1 MIPQLK
7 RKIGQLASDTILRKW
22 LIGRALLRL
31 KGPAVFTPHQP
42 PYIQHL
48 LPLVIESPEWDISP
62 PELAK
67 APPITP
73 MALELL
79 GVPLVFDQNKL
90 VDFLDP
96 SSDDIEFEL
105 AQHRFAWI
113 PLIADLDAAWLNAL
127 WRTWRGQFMNTSG
140 WAWHP
145 YTTAER
151 AVNLLDAAGRCGIP
165 DALDVFTEDL
175 ATHAREI
182 SQHLE
187 YFGDHDTS
195 NHLANNGRGLFRL
208 GCALRMPHLRALGYE
223 ILCCEA
229 ERIILE
235 GGSLREGSTHYHML
249 YVRNY
254 IDVWLAAHRHGNAQE
269 AEHLRG
275 IAARLLAVAKRLV
288 LPGRLPLIG
297 DISPDCPPA
306 FLAGI
311 EIGACAWT
319 ETLSYDEQQL
329 VKTLAKETLP
339 ATSEHLQRDGWV
351 RADFGSWSMLTSAP
365 STGWPFM
372 PGHAHQDIGSAEI
385 HFDGQPL
392 FVDPGRGA
400 YGETG
405 EAAQYRSAAVHS
417 GLRINHQ
424 DPYPS
429 NKPYYSDAFRQT
441 VAGPAWAEVSANDVT
456 VTHGGYRRLGIE
468 SVQRTWVFDD
478 NTLTITDSIKG
489 RGQHVAERALVTPHD
504 VKIKDDK
511 VIINNLFIMH
521 ASDAR
526 PRITPVKIWEAYGRS
541 RQGSRIVFE
550 NTVSSSWD
558 GTIKIEAQR

>member
-7 RKIGQLASDTILRKW
+7 RKIGQVASDTVLRKW
-22 LIGRALLRL
+22 LIGRALLQL
-31 KGPAVFTPHQP
+31 KGPAVFAPHQP

-48 LPLVIESPEWDISP
+48 LPLDIESPEWDISP
-62 PELAK
+62 PKLAK
-67 APPITP
+67 EPPKTP

-79 GVPLVFDQNKL
+79 GISLVFDQKKP
-90 VDFLDP
+90 VAFLDS

-105 AQHRFAWI
+105 AQHRFTWI
-113 PLIADLDAAWLNAL
+113 PLSANLDAAWLNAL
-127 WRTWRGQFMNTSG
+127 WRAWRGQFMNTSG

-165 DALDVFTEDL
+165 DALDVFAEDL
-175 ATHAREI
+175 TTHAREI
-182 SQHLE
+182 AQHLE
-187 YFGDHDTS
+187 YFGDHNTS
-195 NHLANNGRGLFRL
+195 NHLANNGRGLYRL
-208 GCALRMPHLRALGYE
+208 GCALRMPHSRTLGYE
-223 ILCCEA
+223 ILCHEA

-249 YVRNY
+249 YARNY
-254 IDVWLAAHRHGNAQE
+254 IDVWLAAHRHGHNQE
-269 AEHLRG
+269 AEHLKG
-275 IAARLLAVAKRLV
+275 IAARLLAVAKNLV
-288 LPGRLPLIG
+288 LPGGLPLIG

-311 EIGACAWT
+311 ETGACAWT
-319 ETLSYDEQQL
+319 ETLSHDEQL
-329 VKTLAKETLP
+329 LIKTLAKETLP
-339 ATSEHLQRDGWV
+339 TTSEQLQSDGWV
-351 RADFGSWSMLTSAP
+351 RADFGPWSILTSAP

-405 EAAQYRSAAVHS
+405 EAVLYRSAAVHG
-417 GLRINHQ
+417 GLSIDRQ
-424 DPYPS
+424 DPYPA
-429 NKPYYSDAFRQT
+429 NKPYYNDVFRQT
-441 VAGPAWAEVSANDVT
+441 VAGPAWSEISADNVT
-456 VTHGGYRRLGIE
+456 VTHGGYRRLGIG
-468 SVQRTWVFDD
+468 SVQRTWTFED
-478 NTLTITDSIKG
+478 NNLTITDSVKG

-526 PRITPVKIWEAYGRS
+526 PRITPVKIWEAYGRN
-541 RQGSRIVFE
+541 RLGSRIVFE
-550 NTVSSSWD
+550 NTVSSSWA

>member
-7 RKIGQLASDTILRKW
+7 RKIGQVATDTILRKW
-22 LIGRALLRL
+22 LIGRALLRQ
-31 KGPAVFTPHQP
+31 KAPEAFTSHQP
-42 PYIQHL
+42 AYIQHL
-48 LPLVIESPEWDISP
+48 LPLGAEAPKWDISP
-62 PELAK
+62 PKLANE
-67 APPITP
+67 PPATP
-73 MALELL
+73 FSLELL
-79 GVPLVFDQNKL
+79 GLSLAFDHNGPIA
-90 VDFLDP
+90 FLDP

-113 PLIADLDAAWLNAL
+113 PLSADLDAAWLNAL
-127 WRTWRGQFMNTSG
+127 WRSWRDQFMNARG

-145 YTTAER
+145 YTAAER
-151 AVNLLDAAGRCGIP
+151 AVNLLDAARRCGVP
-165 DALDVFTEDL
+165 GALDVLAQDL
-175 ATHAREI
+175 AIHAQEI
-182 SQHLE
+182 ARHLE

-195 NHLANNGRGLFRL
+195 NHLANNGRGLYRL
-208 GCALRMPHLRALGYE
+208 GCALRMPLTRALGYE
-223 ILCCEA
+223 ILCREA
-229 ERIILE
+229 ERIVLE

-254 IDVWLAAHRHGNAQE
+254 IDVWLAAHRHGHAQE
-269 AEHLRG
+269 AERLKE
-275 IAARLLAVAKRLV
+275 ISARLLAVAKRLV

-306 FLAGI
+306 FLTGI
-311 EIGACAWT
+311 ETGICAWT
-319 ETLSYDEQQL
+319 ETLSHDEQL
-329 VKTLAKETLP
+329 LIKALAKETSP
-339 ATSEHLQRDGWV
+339 AKPKQLQHDGWI
-351 RADFGSWSMLTSAP
+351 RADFGRWSMLTSAP
-365 STGWPFM
+365 SSGWPFM

-385 HFDGQPL
+385 HFDRQPL

-405 EAAQYRSAAVHS
+405 EAALYRSAAVH
-417 GLRINHQ
+417 GGFRIDRQ

-441 VAGPAWAEVSANDVT
+441 VAGPAWSEISANNVT
-456 VTHGGYRRLGIE
+456 ITHGGYRRLGIE
-468 SVQRTWVFDD
+468 FVQRAWFFDG
-478 NTLTITDSIKG
+478 NNLTITDYIKG

-526 PRITPVKIWEAYGRS
+526 PRITPVKIWETYGRS